1 MNDTDLRR
9 TLESSPFAAELSS
22 EWLRRL
28 VGAGVLKR
36 FAPGAVLFREG
47 ERSDAFYLVGIGH
60 VALDMTVPARGTTRL
75 LTVGPG
81 EMLAWSALLGNARMT
96 ATATA
101 VDDVELFEFSGAE
114 LRRWCETD
122 PSFGYRWMRQ
132 LSTALAER
140 LLATRLQLLDL
151 FTTDA
156 CPRNLLK

>member
-9 TLESSPFAAELSS
+9 TLESSPFAAELSQ
-22 EWLRRL
+22 EWLRCL
-28 VGAGVLKR
+28 VDAGVLRR

-47 ERSDAFYLVGIGH
+47 ERSDAFYIVGFGH
-60 VALDMTVPARGTTRL
+60 MALDMTGPARGTTRL

-81 EMLAWSALLGNARMT
+81 DMLAWSALLGNARMT

-101 VDDVELFEFSGAE
+101 VDDVELIEFSGAL
-114 LRRWCETD
+114 LRQWCETD
-122 PSFGYRWMRQ
+122 PSFGYRWMKR

-151 FTTDA
+151 FTADA
-156 CPRNLLK
+156 CPQNVIK